1 MSTRCRAGFCF
12 VFVKNTELSRLEL
25 QGKRVDAVARS
36 FGAGPVVENM
46 PEVGVAALAA
56 DLSANHPVAAILD
69 QSNALQFLRMR
80 KARPPAVRIELRVG
94 GEKGG
99 AASPAEIASFGI
111 QGEQRTAKRAFR
123 SGFAQNVITL
133 VPKLGTPF
141 GFATMNFGG
150 W

>member
-1 MSTRCRAGFCF
+1 MRCRGALCS
-12 VFVKNTELSRLEL
+12 VFVKNADLSRLEL

-36 FGAGPVVENM
+36 LGTGSIVENV
-46 PEVGVAALAA
+46 PEVRVAAFAA
-56 DLSANHPVAAILD
+56 DLGAHHPVAAILD

-123 SGFAQNVITL
+123 AGLAQNVITL
-133 VPKLGTPF
+133 LPK
-141 GFATMNFGG
+141 
-150 W
+150 